1 MTLVLGVLFLVA
13 CFISVLLWR
22 RNRRITCTIDRMLDE
37 ILDGEAISYS
47 DLEEGMLSVLAAK
60 TKRVQEKMDASVAAA
75 EAEKEGVKQL
85 ISNMSHQLKTP
96 LAGLMMYREMLEDD
110 SLDVATRQKF
120 LAKMKGQT
128 EKLDWILGALFK
140 MVALEQGAV
149 VFEAAPLPLRPTLTD
164 AVGAVLDKAERRQ
177 IALMVTPFTERTLWH
192 NRKWTAEVFV
202 NLLENAIKYT
212 EPGGQVTV
220 SVHPLELYTE
230 IRFADN
236 GRGIREDELAAIFQR
251 FYRSSDVETQ
261 EGSGIGLSLSRMI
274 LAHEKGYITVASS
287 YGEGSVFSVFLQ
299 NCQK

>member
-149 VFEAAPLPLRPTLTD
+149 VFDAQALPLRPTLVD
-164 AVGAVLDKAERRQ
+164 AVGAVLDKAEQRQ
-177 IALMVTPFTERTLWH
+177 ITITLTPFSEVTLWH
-192 NRKWTAEVFV
+192 NRRWTAEVFV
-202 NLLENAIKYT
+202 NILENAIKYT
-212 EPGGQVTV
+212 DAGGEVTI

-236 GRGIREDELAAIFQR
+236 GIGIRAEELSAIFQR
-251 FYRSSDVETQ
+251 FYRSPDVEAR
-261 EGSGIGLSLSRMI
+261 EGSGIGLALSRMI
-274 LAHEKGYITVASS
+274 LAREKGYITAASD
-287 YGEGSVFSVFLQ
+287 YGKGSTFSVFLQ
-299 NCQK
+299 NAEF